1 MGISFK
7 HKGNFNKTEKF
18 LRMAEKTDLKSRL
31 SKYGDKGVEA
41 LRSATPKETGLTAD
55 SWGYEI
61 NVDSGG
67 VTINWLNTNDADGW
81 FNVAAGLQF
90 GHGTGTGG
98 WVEGIDY
105 INPALKPVFD
115 EIAEDLWNEV
125 RSW

>member
-1 MGISFK
+1 MGISFN

-18 LRMAEKTDLKSRL
+18 LKNAQEHNLKDIV
-31 SKYGDKGVEA
+31 SKYGDKGVAA
-41 LRSATPKETGLTAD
+41 LQAATPKDSGLTAE
-55 SWGYEI
+55 SWDYEI
-61 NVDSGG
+61 NIDGNG
-67 VTINWLNTNDADGW
+67 VTINWVNNNNADGW

-105 INPALKPVFD
+105 INPALRPVFD
-115 EIAEDLWNEV
+115 EIAEELWSEI